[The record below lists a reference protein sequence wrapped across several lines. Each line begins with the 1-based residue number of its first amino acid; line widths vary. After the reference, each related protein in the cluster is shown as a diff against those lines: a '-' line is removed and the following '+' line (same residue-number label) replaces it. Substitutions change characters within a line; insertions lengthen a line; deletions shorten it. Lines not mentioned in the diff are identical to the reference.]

1 MMKIPKKA
9 PTNSTC
15 QYLMLCLSQSRRPTI
30 SWDCRMWQFDLIK
43 AALHLCSWFPYFSN
57 LAFSRY
63 QRTTNSYAQT
73 RKSMAIIPKTI
84 IYDPCPK
91 VMLLG
96 TPYLPKLLIEPC
108 VLLIHVWVI
117 YARPSV
123 VIQLCI
129 VFIVQYQN

>member
-1 MMKIPKKA
+1 
-9 PTNSTC
+9 
-15 QYLMLCLSQSRRPTI
+15 
-30 SWDCRMWQFDLIK
+30 
-43 AALHLCSWFPYFSN
+43 
-57 LAFSRY
+57 
-63 QRTTNSYAQT
+63 
-73 RKSMAIIPKTI
+73 MAIIPKTI

-129 VFIVQYQN
+129 VSIV